1 MKMSNK
7 AIVSSVAILAISA
20 IVIIT
25 GEFLVLWALLPV
37 VLIIESIDN

>member
-1 MKMSNK
+1 MSNK

-25 GEFLVLWALLPV
+25 GEFLALWALLPV
-37 VLIIESIDN
+37 IFLIGNIEN